1 MFLMHFIAATS
12 VLQTVI
18 NMLVMFPYAF
28 IFSFV
33 SVTVFLMRFT
43 VTTSVLQT
51 VINTLAIYN
60 NTLYIRKNSNIHYS
74 KLYCIIPYILFTAP
88 RLATGGSYI
97 TGLSILPIIEFILL
111 PYLVP

>member
-51 VINTLAIYN
+51 VINTLA
-60 NTLYIRKNSNIHYS
+60 TFPK
-74 KLYCIIPYILFTAP
+74 A
-88 RLATGGSYI
+88 
-97 TGLSILPIIEFILL
+97 
-111 PYLVP
+111 